1 MSVPVCVLGLGLI
14 GGSVLR
20 AATAAGRETWGYNRS
35 GVAAADGFAVSSD
48 LAATLRRA
56 AAEDALVLIAVPMTA
71 VEPVLA
77 AVAEHA
83 PGCALTDAVSVKVA
97 VAQGVAR
104 HGLSAR
110 YVGGH
115 PMAGTSQSGWA
126 ASEAGLFRDAAWVV
140 AADDGLDV
148 GVWQLVAQLA
158 LDCHAH
164 VVPAAA
170 AEHDA
175 AVAKISHLPHVLAA
189 VLAAVGGDGGE
200 LALSLA
206 AGSFRDGTRVAATR
220 PELVRAMCEANDA
233 ALLEAIDDA
242 AARLSA
248 ARESLRS
255 TSSVA
260 DVIDEGYRARV
271 RLDTL
276 VRHSITGVDFASA
289 EVMARLR
296 EAGRAGGALRIL

>member
-1 MSVPVCVLGLGLI
+1 
-14 GGSVLR
+14 
-20 AATAAGRETWGYNRS
+20 
-35 GVAAADGFAVSSD
+35 
-48 LAATLRRA
+48 
-56 AAEDALVLIAVPMTA
+56 
-71 VEPVLA
+71 
-77 AVAEHA
+77 
-83 PGCALTDAVSVKVA
+83 
-97 VAQGVAR
+97 VAR

-189 VLAAVGGDGGE
+189 VLAAVGGNGGE

-255 TSSVA
+255 NSSVA